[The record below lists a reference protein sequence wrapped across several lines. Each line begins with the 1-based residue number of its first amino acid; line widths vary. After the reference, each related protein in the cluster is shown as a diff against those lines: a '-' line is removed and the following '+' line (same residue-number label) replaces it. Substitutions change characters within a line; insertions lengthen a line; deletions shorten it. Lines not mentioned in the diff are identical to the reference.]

1 MVETSSFQSSLPAA
15 PTVADLIRFGAAEFE
30 RAGLAFGHGTG
41 DSVDDAAALVFHV
54 LDLDHAQAETAYA
67 RKPSPRDVERVLAIF
82 AERIERRV
90 PAAYLMRRMWFAGLE
105 FEVDER
111 VIVPRSPF
119 AELINAGFR
128 PWIEPGRVHRILD
141 IGTGSGCIAIAC
153 AVAFPQAQVDAVDV
167 SPQAL
172 EVAGRNVARHQVGDR
187 LRLLQG
193 SVFEPL
199 GAQRYDL
206 IVSNPPYVSD
216 AEMQALPDEYRHEP
230 DLALRAGSDG
240 LDVVRRILAG
250 AKQHL
255 EPGGVLF
262 VEVGDSDERLQQAFP
277 RLPFTW
283 LEFEHGGGGV
293 FMLRDSEL

>member
-1 MVETSSFQSSLPAA
+1 MAETRSFRSSLPAA
-15 PTVADLIRFGAAEFE
+15 PTVADLIRFGAEEFE

-54 LDLDHAQAETAYA
+54 LDLDHAQADTAYA
-67 RKPSPRDVERVLAIF
+67 RKASARDVERVLAIF
-82 AERIERRV
+82 AERIDRRV

-119 AELINAGFR
+119 AELVNAGFR
-128 PWIEPGRVHRILD
+128 PWIEPGRVHRIVD

-153 AVAFPQAQVDAVDV
+153 AVAFPWAQVDAVDV

-172 EVAGRNVARHQVGDR
+172 EVAGRNVARHHVGDR

-240 LDVVRRILAG
+240 LDVVRSILAG